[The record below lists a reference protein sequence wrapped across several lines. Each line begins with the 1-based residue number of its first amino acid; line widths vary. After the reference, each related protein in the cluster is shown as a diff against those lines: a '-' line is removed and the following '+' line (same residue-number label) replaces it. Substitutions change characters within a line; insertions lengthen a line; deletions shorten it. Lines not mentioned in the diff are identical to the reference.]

1 MSGSF
6 LDLGGFQWGV
16 VDKLDPGPQA
26 SEPHRSFR
34 RVGDDQKLVL
44 DQLGE
49 QLAGTSVP
57 VGFPL
62 NHLQGKNFRGTGF
75 NMIFRPKPFTPV
87 NGMPPNTADGTSDN
101 VLQVNLTEE
110 KWTFPK
116 SLGEIPNRGFGLQGD
131 IMLTGMPYIQTVK
144 DLSNELSGLGDKNP
158 GTDIHFEPGV
168 FLWVPQVKVD
178 GGLQQTAPTLVRMA
192 SIPHGTT
199 VNAQGLA
206 PLRGPGP
213 NGGSQGPPDIH
224 DLDTRPFD
232 IGKPGQRHFFISMQ
246 ADKRNEL
253 RFPPDLQNFV
263 KKGTITKDIILN
275 PNRVLKNVIA
285 GLDIKET
292 ITFEVSTGPPT
303 DQLTGGGVSNIA
315 FLMGAKNPEVK
326 TEVKAATKTVVTETP
341 TTGNP
346 NANADAS
353 FMSSKF
359 WIEFVDYKVDIPKLV
374 ANEKRVVKA
383 KVPAGAPVPRFQVT
397 APAGGFLDKKDF
409 VIRGVQVQY
418 SQVVHLDFGVKGFV
432 LTWPHVS
439 VATLVPTEPVDV
451 ALK

>member
-1 MSGSF
+1 
-6 LDLGGFQWGV
+6 
-16 VDKLDPGPQA
+16 
-26 SEPHRSFR
+26 
-34 RVGDDQKLVL
+34 
-44 DQLGE
+44 
-49 QLAGTSVP
+49 
-57 VGFPL
+57 
-62 NHLQGKNFRGTGF
+62 
-75 NMIFRPKPFTPV
+75 MIFRPKPFAPE
-87 NGMPPNTADGTSDN
+87 NGKPPKTADGLGDN

-116 SLGEIPNRGFGLQGD
+116 SLGTIPNRGFGLQGD

-144 DLSNELSGLGDKNP
+144 DVSNESSGLGDEKP

-178 GGLQQTAPTLVRMA
+178 GGLQQTGPTLVRMA

-206 PLRGPGP
+206 PLPGPGP
-213 NGGSQGPPDIH
+213 NSGSQGRPDIG
-224 DLDTRPFD
+224 DVDTRPFV
-232 IGKPGQRHFFISMQ
+232 IGEPAQRRFFQSMRT
-246 ADKRNEL
+246 DTPNKL
-253 RFPPDLQNFV
+253 RSPPDLGHFV
-263 KKGTITKDIILN
+263 KKGTITEDIILN
-275 PNRVLKNVIA
+275 PNLVLKKAIV

-303 DQLTGGGVSNIA
+303 DQLTGGGVTNIA

-346 NANADAS
+346 KVNADAS

-359 WIEFVDYKVDIPKLV
+359 WIEFVDYKVDIPKLA
-374 ANEKRVVKA
+374 ANEKRVVQA
-383 KVPAGAPVPRFQVT
+383 KVPAGAPVPSFQLT

-409 VIRGVQVQY
+409 IISGVQLQY
-418 SQVVHLDFGVKGFV
+418 SQMVHLDFGVKGSV

-439 VATLVPTEPVDV
+439 VATLVPTEPVDIT
-451 ALK
+451 LK